1 MTLCINLIAIC
12 LAICA
17 IETDTRTQ
25 VLERSILKTGVMCVV
40 KVSLVLASCCRERCL
55 IYLLSECVVCI
66 EVCSICNEWPWHN
79 IMGMVCAGKMLIYKK
94 YTHM

>member
-1 MTLCINLIAIC
+1 ML
-12 LAICA
+12 
-17 IETDTRTQ
+17 Q
-25 VLERSILKTGVMCVV
+25 RSILKTRFICVV
-40 KVSLVLASCCRERCL
+40 KVSLLARHHAVGKDVF

-94 YTHM
+94 YTQM